1 VIHDGARTA
10 RTDRGDAP
18 VTSNDTDDRR
28 GAAARLATRLIQRAN
43 REFSRIRALPYERLP
58 PREAVRVA
66 YNVLLRRDPDPAA
79 WDHYTGAV
87 RSGVWTRADIA
98 DRIRGSS
105 EYRTQVP
112 FGPSSFFTS
121 LHASRCEF
129 VLGLPPARR
138 IVDMGGGH
146 TTDGRGALVVLGYP
160 YPFDD
165 LVIVDLPQER
175 RHDLYRSEAYGDQ
188 HTSMGTVRYEYR
200 SMSDLSF
207 AGDASVDLVYS
218 GQSIEHVSE
227 DEGDVALAEA
237 FRVLEPGGHL
247 ALDTPNAAVC
257 RLEQDAFIDP
267 DHKVEYTLD
276 VLTDKVKAAGFEMI
290 MARGLNWGGTAIRH
304 GVFDLSEVAA
314 HNGIF
319 YDAASCYLLALLCRK
334 PLTDAS

>member
-1 VIHDGARTA
+1 MTS
-10 RTDRGDAP
+10 GDTGSVP
-18 VTSNDTDDRR
+18 S
-28 GAAARLATRLIQRAN
+28 LPTRLLQRAGH
-43 REFSRIRALPYERLP
+43 ELARIRALPYERLA
-58 PREAVRVA
+58 PREAVRIA

-79 WDHYTGAV
+79 WDHYAGAV

-105 EYRTQVP
+105 EYRTMVP
-112 FGPSSFFTS
+112 YGPSSFFTS

-138 IVDMGGGH
+138 IIDIGGGH

-160 YPFDD
+160 YPFDE
-165 LVIVDLPQER
+165 LVIVDLPQES

-188 HTSMGTVRYEYR
+188 VTAAGTVRYEYR
-200 SMSDLSF
+200 SMADLSF

-227 DEGDVALAEA
+227 GEGDVALAEA
-237 FRVLEPGGHL
+237 FRVLETGGHL
-247 ALDTPNAAVC
+247 ALDTPNGALC
-257 RLEQDAFIDP
+257 RLQQESFIDP

-276 VLTDKVKAAGFEMI
+276 TLTDKVAAAGFEVVA
-290 MARGLNWGGTAIRH
+290 ARGLNWGGSGVAR

-334 PLTDAS
+334 PLSS

>member
-1 VIHDGARTA
+1 MTSHD
-10 RTDRGDAP
+10 TDRPGTTA
-18 VTSNDTDDRR
+18 
-28 GAAARLATRLIQRAN
+28 GQMATRLVQKAQ
-43 REFSRIRALPYERLP
+43 REFSRVRALPYERLP

-66 YNVLLRRDPDPAA
+66 YNVLLRRDPDPEA
-79 WDHYTGAV
+79 WDHYAGAV

-98 DRIRGSS
+98 DRVRGSS

-112 FGPSSFFTS
+112 YGPSSFFTS

-138 IVDMGGGH
+138 IVDIGGGH

-160 YPFDD
+160 YPFDE
-165 LVIVDLPQER
+165 LVIVDLPQES
-175 RHDLYRSEAYGDQ
+175 RHDLYRSEAYRDQ
-188 HTSMGTVRYEYR
+188 DTTQGRVRYQYR

-207 AGDASVDLVYS
+207 ADDASVDLVYS

-227 DEGDVALAEA
+227 DEGDVVLAEA
-237 FRVLEPGGHL
+237 FRVLAPGGHL

-267 DHKVEYTLD
+267 DHEVEYTLD
-276 VLTDKVKAAGFEMI
+276 ALTDKVTAAGFEVVT
-290 MARGLNWGGTAIRH
+290 ARGLNWGGTGIGR
-304 GVFDLSEVAA
+304 GIFDLSEVAA

-334 PLTDAS
+334 PMPS

>member
-1 VIHDGARTA
+1 M
-10 RTDRGDAP
+10 
-18 VTSNDTDDRR
+18 
-28 GAAARLATRLIQRAN
+28 ATRLINKAN
-43 REFSRIRALPYERLP
+43 RELSRLRALPYERLA

-79 WDHYTGAV
+79 WDHYAGAV

-112 FGPSSFFTS
+112 YGSSSFFTS

-138 IVDMGGGH
+138 IVDIGGGH

-160 YPFDD
+160 YPFDE
-165 LVIVDLPQER
+165 LVIVDLPQES
-175 RHDLYRSEAYGDQ
+175 RHDLYRSESYRDQ
-188 HTSMGTVRYEYR
+188 DTAQGAVRYQYR

-207 AGDASVDLVYS
+207 AADASVDLVYS

-227 DEGDVALAEA
+227 AEGDVALAEA

-257 RLEQDAFIDP
+257 RLEQDSFIDP

-276 VLTDKVKAAGFEMI
+276 ALTDKVTAAGFEVLT
-290 MARGLNWGGTAIRH
+290 ARGLNWGGPSIGRGT
-304 GVFDLSEVAA
+304 FDLAEVAA

-334 PLTDAS
+334 PLAG

>member
-1 VIHDGARTA
+1 M
-10 RTDRGDAP
+10 
-18 VTSNDTDDRR
+18 TSHDTDHR
-28 GAAARLATRLIQRAN
+28 GTTAGQMATRFVNKAN
-43 REFSRIRALPYERLP
+43 SELSRLRALPYERLA

-79 WDHYTGAV
+79 WDHYAGAV

-138 IVDMGGGH
+138 IVDIGGGH

-160 YPFDD
+160 YPFDE
-165 LVIVDLPQER
+165 LVIVDLPQES
-175 RHDLYRSEAYGDQ
+175 RHDLYRSESYRDQ
-188 HTSMGTVRYEYR
+188 DTAQGTVRYQYR

-207 AGDASVDLVYS
+207 AADASVDLVYS

-267 DHKVEYTLD
+267 DHKVEYTLAA
-276 VLTDKVKAAGFEMI
+276 LTDKVTAAGFEVVT
-290 MARGLNWGGTAIRH
+290 ARGLNWGGTGIRL
-304 GVFDLSEVAA
+304 GLFDLAEVAA

-334 PLTDAS
+334 PLAG

>member
-1 VIHDGARTA
+1 M
-10 RTDRGDAP
+10 
-18 VTSNDTDDRR
+18 TSHDTDHR
-28 GAAARLATRLIQRAN
+28 GTTAGQMTTRLVNKAN
-43 REFSRIRALPYERLP
+43 SELSRLRALPYERLA

-79 WDHYTGAV
+79 WDHYAGAV

-112 FGPSSFFTS
+112 YGPSSFFTS

-138 IVDMGGGH
+138 IVDIGGGH

-160 YPFDD
+160 YPFDE
-165 LVIVDLPQER
+165 LVIVDLPQES
-175 RHDLYRSEAYGDQ
+175 RHDLYRSEPYRDQ
-188 HTSMGTVRYEYR
+188 DTAQGTVRYQYR

-207 AGDASVDLVYS
+207 AADASVDLVYS

-267 DHKVEYTLD
+267 DHKVEYTLAA
-276 VLTDKVKAAGFEMI
+276 LTDKVTAAGFEVVT
-290 MARGLNWGGTAIRH
+290 ARGLNWGGTGIRL
-304 GVFDLSEVAA
+304 GLFDLAEVAA

-334 PLTDAS
+334 PLAG

>member
-1 VIHDGARTA
+1 M
-10 RTDRGDAP
+10 
-18 VTSNDTDDRR
+18 TSHDTDHR
-28 GAAARLATRLIQRAN
+28 GTTAGQMATRLVNKAN
-43 REFSRIRALPYERLP
+43 SELSRLRALPYERLA

-79 WDHYTGAV
+79 WDHYAGAV

-138 IVDMGGGH
+138 IVDIGGGH

-160 YPFDD
+160 YPFDE
-165 LVIVDLPQER
+165 LVIVDLPQES
-175 RHDLYRSEAYGDQ
+175 RHDLYRSESYRDQ
-188 HTSMGTVRYEYR
+188 DTAQGTVRYQYR

-207 AGDASVDLVYS
+207 AADASVDLVYS

-267 DHKVEYTLD
+267 DHKVEYTLAA
-276 VLTDKVKAAGFEMI
+276 LTDKVTAAGFEVVT
-290 MARGLNWGGTAIRH
+290 ARGLNWGGTGIRL
-304 GVFDLSEVAA
+304 GLFDLAEVAA

-334 PLTDAS
+334 PLAG

>member
-1 VIHDGARTA
+1 MTSHDPDRPGTTA
-10 RTDRGDAP
+10 GQ
-18 VTSNDTDDRR
+18 
-28 GAAARLATRLIQRAN
+28 LATRLVQKAN
-43 REFSRIRALPYERLP
+43 REFSRLRALPYERLE

-79 WDHYTGAV
+79 WDHYAGAV
-87 RSGVWTRADIA
+87 RSGVWTRADVA

-112 FGPSSFFTS
+112 YGPSSFFTS

-138 IVDMGGGH
+138 IVDIGGGH

-160 YPFDD
+160 YPFDE
-165 LVIVDLPQER
+165 LVIVDLPQES
-175 RHDLYRSEAYGDQ
+175 RHDLYRSEAYRDQ
-188 HTSMGTVRYEYR
+188 HTAQGTVRYQYR

-207 AGDASVDLVYS
+207 ADDASVDLVYS
-218 GQSIEHVSE
+218 GQSIEHVGE

-257 RLEQDAFIDP
+257 RLEQDSFIDP

-276 VLTDKVKAAGFEMI
+276 ALTDKVTAAGFEVVT
-290 MARGLNWGGTAIRH
+290 ARGLNWGGTGIGR
-304 GVFDLSEVAA
+304 GTFDLAEVAA

-334 PLTDAS
+334 PLVS

>member
-1 VIHDGARTA
+1 MTSHD
-10 RTDRGDAP
+10 TDRP
-18 VTSNDTDDRR
+18 
-28 GAAARLATRLIQRAN
+28 GATAGRMATRLVQKAG
-43 REFSRIRALPYERLP
+43 REFSRVRALPYERLA

-66 YNVLLRRDPDPAA
+66 YNVLLRRDPDPVA
-79 WDHYTGAV
+79 WDHYAGAI

-112 FGPSSFFTS
+112 YGPSSFFTS

-129 VLGLPPARR
+129 VLGLPPAGR
-138 IVDMGGGH
+138 IVDIGGGH

-160 YPFDD
+160 YPFEE

-175 RHDLYRSEAYGDQ
+175 RHDLYRSEQYGDQ
-188 HTSMGTVRYEYR
+188 RTAMGTVRYEYR

-207 AGDASVDLVYS
+207 ADDASVDLVYS
-218 GQSIEHVSE
+218 GQSIEHV
-227 DEGDVALAEA
+227 DEADGDAALSEA

-257 RLEQDAFIDP
+257 RLQQDSFIDP

-276 VLTDKVKAAGFEMI
+276 ALTQKVTAAGFEVVT
-290 MARGLNWGGTAIRH
+290 ARGLNWGGTGIGRGA
-304 GVFDLSEVAA
+304 FDLSEVAA

-334 PLTDAS
+334 PSSG

>member
-1 VIHDGARTA
+1 MTSHDPDQSGTTA
-10 RTDRGDAP
+10 GL
-18 VTSNDTDDRR
+18 
-28 GAAARLATRLIQRAN
+28 LATRLAQRAL
-43 REFSRIRALPYERLP
+43 REFSRLRALPYERLP

-66 YNVLLRRDPDPAA
+66 YNVLLRRDPDPEA
-79 WDHYTGAV
+79 WDHYAGAV

-105 EYRTQVP
+105 EYRTQVRY
-112 FGPSSFFTS
+112 GPSSFFTS

-138 IVDMGGGH
+138 IVDVGGGH

-160 YPFDD
+160 YPFDE
-165 LVIVDLPQER
+165 LVIVDLPQES
-175 RHDLYRSEAYGDQ
+175 RHHLYRSEAFRDQ
-188 HTSMGTVRYEYR
+188 HTAQGTVRYQYR

-207 AGDASVDLVYS
+207 ADDDSVGLVYS

-227 DEGDVALAEA
+227 AEGDVALAEA

-257 RLEQDAFIDP
+257 RLQQASFIDP
-267 DHKVEYTLD
+267 DHEVEYTLD
-276 VLTDKVKAAGFEMI
+276 ALIDKVMAAGFEVVT
-290 MARGLNWGGTAIRH
+290 ARGLNWGGASIGR
-304 GVFDLSEVAA
+304 GIFDLSEVAA

-334 PLTDAS
+334 PLPG

>member
-1 VIHDGARTA
+1 M
-10 RTDRGDAP
+10 
-18 VTSNDTDDRR
+18 TSHDTDHR
-28 GAAARLATRLIQRAN
+28 GTTAAQMATRLVNKAN
-43 REFSRIRALPYERLP
+43 SELSRLRALPYERLA

-66 YNVLLRRDPDPAA
+66 YNVLLRRDPDPVA
-79 WDHYTGAV
+79 WDHYAGAV

-112 FGPSSFFTS
+112 YGPTSFFTS

-138 IVDMGGGH
+138 IVDIGGGH

-160 YPFDD
+160 YPFDE
-165 LVIVDLPQER
+165 LVIVDLPQES
-175 RHDLYRSEAYGDQ
+175 RHDLYRSESYRDQ
-188 HTSMGTVRYEYR
+188 DTAQGTVRYQYR

-207 AGDASVDLVYS
+207 AADASVDLVYS

-227 DEGDVALAEA
+227 EEGDVALAEA

-276 VLTDKVKAAGFEMI
+276 ALTDKVTAAGFEVVT
-290 MARGLNWGGTAIRH
+290 ARGLNWGGTGIGR
-304 GVFDLSEVAA
+304 GIFDLAEVAA

-334 PLTDAS
+334 PLAG

>member
-1 VIHDGARTA
+1 MTSDDADGT
-10 RTDRGDAP
+10 GPPAP
-18 VTSNDTDDRR
+18 SLPT
-28 GAAARLATRLIQRAN
+28 RLARRAG
-43 REFSRIRALPYERLP
+43 REFARVRAQPYEQLP

-79 WDHYTGAV
+79 WDHYAGAV

-112 FGPSSFFTS
+112 YRESSFFSS

-138 IVDMGGGH
+138 IVDIGGGH

-160 YPFDD
+160 YSFDE
-165 LVIVDLPQER
+165 LVIVDLPQES
-175 RHDLYRSEAYGDQ
+175 RHDLYRSAAYGDQ
-188 HTSMGTVRYEYR
+188 RTTMGAVRYEYR

-207 AGDASVDLVYS
+207 AQDASVDLVYS
-218 GQSIEHVSE
+218 GQSIEHVAE
-227 DEGDVALAEA
+227 AEGDVALAEA
-237 FRVLEPGGHL
+237 FRVLEPGGYL

-257 RLEQDAFIDP
+257 RLEQEAFIDP

-276 VLTDKVKAAGFEMI
+276 VLTEKVVAAGFEVVT
-290 MARGLNWGGTAIRH
+290 ARGLNWGGTSAAL
-304 GVFDLSEVAA
+304 GVFDRSEVAA

-319 YDAASCYLLALLCRK
+319 FDAAACYLLALVCRK
-334 PLTDAS
+334 PVRPQSPSR

>member
-1 VIHDGARTA
+1 MTSHD
-10 RTDRGDAP
+10 TDRPGTTA
-18 VTSNDTDDRR
+18 
-28 GAAARLATRLIQRAN
+28 GQMATRLVQKAN
-43 REFSRIRALPYERLP
+43 REFSRIRALPYERLA
-58 PREAVRVA
+58 PREAVRVV
-66 YNVLLRRDPDPAA
+66 YNVLLRRDPDPVA
-79 WDHYTGAV
+79 WDHYAGAI

-112 FGPSSFFTS
+112 YGESSFFTS

-138 IVDMGGGH
+138 IVDIGGGH

-160 YPFDD
+160 YPFDE

-175 RHDLYRSEAYGDQ
+175 RHDLYRSEQYGDQ
-188 HTSMGTVRYEYR
+188 RTAMGTVRYEYR

-207 AGDASVDLVYS
+207 ADDASVDLVYS
-218 GQSIEHVSE
+218 GQSIEHVGE

-257 RLEQDAFIDP
+257 RLEQDSFIDP

-276 VLTDKVKAAGFEMI
+276 ALTDKVTEAGFEVVT
-290 MARGLNWGGTAIRH
+290 ARGLNWGGTGIGR
-304 GVFDLSEVAA
+304 GIFDRSEVAA

-334 PLTDAS
+334 PVTS